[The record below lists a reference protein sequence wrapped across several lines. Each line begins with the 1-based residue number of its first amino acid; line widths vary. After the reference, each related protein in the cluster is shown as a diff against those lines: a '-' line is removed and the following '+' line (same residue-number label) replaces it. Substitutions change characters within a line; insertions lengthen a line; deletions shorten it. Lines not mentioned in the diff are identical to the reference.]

1 MIYALLRFAT
11 LCYAL
16 HICEV
21 QSPLHTVSVNVMKGS
36 APSTKLWKMWWKGSG
51 TTAHC
56 FWQIIWNASFRMFQN
71 VSEHCEN
78 CFKCQTVLK
87 HLETI
92 PDSRMTLFCLNG
104 LFALESVWILSP
116 FICTVPASVETRG
129 GHAGYELRSLKSTQR
144 RRRNFDPSVAE
155 CFTVFFFKRYFI
167 ILPGHCWALI
177 SIGISGS

>member
-1 MIYALLRFAT
+1 
-11 LCYAL
+11 
-16 HICEV
+16 
-21 QSPLHTVSVNVMKGS
+21 
-36 APSTKLWKMWWKGSG
+36 
-51 TTAHC
+51 
-56 FWQIIWNASFRMFQN
+56 MFQN

-155 CFTVFFFKRYFI
+155 CFTVFFFFYGI
-167 ILPGHCWALI
+167 AIDDTYNTI
-177 SIGISGS
+177 SNMLKHPQPRLSVMYSFVGNSSHFQMVEGLSTWRVE